1 MEEKEMR
8 ERFDTGLKKI
18 TIEIKSRLA
27 DRGFFGSVTHADM
40 EIVDQVPTGSKI
52 EISVKERTVGK
63 PFSRQDI
70 EGCHLRVGGSVL
82 KGIVA
87 TVDEL
92 STGAETRLAD

>member
-1 MEEKEMR
+1 MDEKEKR
-8 ERFDTGLKKI
+8 ERFDTGLRKI
-18 TIEIKSRLA
+18 TNEIKNRLA

-63 PFSRQDI
+63 QFSRQDI
-70 EGCHLRVGGSVL
+70 EGCHLRVRGAILES
-82 KGIVA
+82 IVA

-92 STGAETRLAD
+92 STCADTRLAD